1 LDTPKTH
8 HSQGPKEEN
17 STGTS
22 HCRYQDANRLVLG
35 KLLYGP
41 MELDP
46 HKLVEHRI
54 ATVWKWGNTIINNLN
69 GDIQV

>member
-1 LDTPKTH
+1 MHQPLS
-8 HSQGPKEEN
+8 HSWHSWCP
-17 STGTS
+17 
-22 HCRYQDANRLVLG
+22 RYQDANRLVLG